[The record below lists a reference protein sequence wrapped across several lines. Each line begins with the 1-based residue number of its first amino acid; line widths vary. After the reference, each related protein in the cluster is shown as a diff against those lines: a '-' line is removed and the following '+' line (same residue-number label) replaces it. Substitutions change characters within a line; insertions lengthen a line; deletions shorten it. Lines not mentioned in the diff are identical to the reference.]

1 MIDLNALDDSLWQS
15 LHQRRQNLAQHF
27 PDPVILWSGRS
38 LARNYPH
45 NTYPY
50 RASSHFLYFA
60 GLPIENAAILL
71 VNGNLTLFWDE
82 DPPEAALWHG
92 KTPSRAEI
100 AARIQA
106 HADYP
111 PEDLLSHP
119 CLDQAATIPV
129 QDPYTRH
136 QQAQI
141 LGRELLDPR
150 QSQGRDYR
158 LIEVISTLRR
168 IHDSGALGELRKAA
182 SVTVQAHQAGMRS
195 GGISEGHVR
204 AQMEAVIMAAGMTCA
219 YPSIVTTHGQVLH
232 NQSYQH
238 SLSPGDLVLADVG
251 SETAL
256 GWASDVTR
264 TWPVSGSF
272 SASQRDIYDIVL
284 AAHDACIARAAPGV
298 EYLDLH
304 LLASRILAEGLV
316 SLKILNGDPEDLVS
330 QDAHALFFPHGIGHL
345 LGLDVHDM
353 EDLGDI
359 AGYASGRQRSSR
371 FGLGYL
377 RLHRPLEAG
386 MVVTIE
392 PGFYQVPAILGD
404 PIRRETYRQVVNWDR
419 LAQFEDVRGIRI
431 EDDIWITSTGSQV
444 LTQEL
449 PTDPQVIE
457 EWVDS
462 GCQKGAK

>member
-1 MIDLNALDDSLWQS
+1 MIDLTLLTTPLLQS
-15 LHQRRQNLAQHF
+15 LHHRRHKLAQHF

-82 DPPEAALWHG
+82 DPPESALWHG
-92 KTPSRAEI
+92 QTPSRSEI
-100 AARIQA
+100 AACIQA
-106 HADYP
+106 NADYP
-111 PEDLLSHP
+111 LQDLGSNRYLN
-119 CLDQAATIPV
+119 QAATIPI
-129 QDPYTRH
+129 QDPYTRQ
-136 QQAQI
+136 QQAQV
-141 LGRELLDPR
+141 LGREILDPR
-150 QSQGRDYR
+150 QTQGQDHT
-158 LIEVISTLRR
+158 LITVISDLRR
-168 IHDSGALGELRKAA
+168 IHDPGALVELQTAA
-182 SVTVQAHQAGMRS
+182 AVTIAAHQAGMRS
-195 GGISEGHVR
+195 GGISEHHVR

-219 YPSIVTTHGQVLH
+219 YPSIVTTHGEVLH
-232 NQSYQH
+232 NQSYHH
-238 SLSPGDLVLADVG
+238 SLEPGDLVLADVG

-284 AAHDACIARAAPGV
+284 AAHDACIEKAAPGV
-298 EYLDLH
+298 EYIDLH
-304 LLASRILAEGLV
+304 LLASRILTEGLV
-316 SLKILNGDPEDLVS
+316 SLKILNGDPEGLVD
-330 QDAHALFFPHGIGHL
+330 QDVHALFFPHGVGHL

-359 AGYASGRQRSSR
+359 AGYALGRQRSSR

-377 RLHRPLEAG
+377 RLNRPLEPG

-392 PGFYQVPAILGD
+392 PGFYQVPAILTD
-404 PIRRETYRQVVNWDR
+404 PIRRETYQHVVDWDR
-419 LAQFEDVRGIRI
+419 LSQFQDVRGIRI
-431 EDDIWITSTGSQV
+431 EDDIWITDTGSQV
-444 LTQEL
+444 LTQDL
-449 PTDPQVIE
+449 PTDPQGIE
-457 EWVDS
+457 ECVRS
-462 GCQKGAK
+462 GFDNSPS